1 LPLLYFGNIAAQF
14 HKVKESIMR
23 RCYRGVALV
32 LGAILFTSSAF
43 SNSCSFA
50 TLEVYAAEDTL
61 SENNVADEM
70 VKITRKVKL
79 SENVTVTETVN
90 GADNLDPDKF
100 ADQNGILTG
109 EENVET
115 EIPADESEPAPTEV
129 EAEDY
134 KNRIRLKLKEYN
146 VLLRIVEAEAGGED
160 ITGKMLVANVIMNR
174 INSRRFP
181 NTVTEVV
188 YQKSHSGRAQFSPTV
203 DGRMD
208 SVTVSEDTV
217 EAVDRVLSGED
228 SSNGALYFRS
238 VRAEQ
243 AWHDGALRRVLEHG
257 NHIFYTI

>member
-1 LPLLYFGNIAAQF
+1 
-14 HKVKESIMR
+14 MR
-23 RCYRGVALV
+23 RCYRNAVLV
-32 LGAILFTSSAF
+32 LGAILFTCSAF
-43 SNSCSFA
+43 SNSCSFT

-61 SENNVADEM
+61 SENSVADET
-70 VKITRKVKL
+70 VKITRRVKL

-100 ADQNGILTG
+100 TDQNGIQTG

-129 EAEDY
+129 VAEEQ
-134 KNRIRLKLKEYN
+134 KNTFNLEYNEYN

-174 INSRRFP
+174 INSHRFP
-181 NTVTEVV
+181 DTVTEVV
-188 YQKSHSGRAQFSPTV
+188 YQKNHNGKAQFSPTV

-217 EAVDRVLSGED
+217 EAVDRVLNGED

-238 VRAEQ
+238 VRANS

>member
-1 LPLLYFGNIAAQF
+1 
-14 HKVKESIMR
+14 MR

-50 TLEVYAAEDTL
+50 TLEVYAAEDT
-61 SENNVADEM
+61 
-70 VKITRKVKL
+70 L

-238 VRAEQ
+238 VYSNSGWFDRA
-243 AWHDGALRRVLEHG
+243 LTRVIEHG
-257 NHIFYTI
+257 NHIFYAI

>member
-1 LPLLYFGNIAAQF
+1 
-14 HKVKESIMR
+14 MR
-23 RCYRGVALV
+23 RCYRSVALV

-160 ITGKMLVANVIMNR
+160 LAGKMLVANVIMNR
-174 INSRRFP
+174 VQSGRFP
-181 NTVTEVV
+181 DTVTEVV
-188 YQKSHSGRAQFSPTV
+188 YQKNPNGKAQFSPTV
-203 DGRMD
+203 NGRID
-208 SVTVSEDTV
+208 SVKVSQQTINAV
-217 EAVDRVLSGED
+217 ERVLDGED

-238 VRAEQ
+238 VRSNSD
-243 AWHDGALRRVLEHG
+243 WHDNSLRRIFEHG

>member
-1 LPLLYFGNIAAQF
+1 
-14 HKVKESIMR
+14 MR
-23 RCYRGVALV
+23 RCYRNAALV
-32 LGAILFTSSAF
+32 IFGAILFTSSTF

-61 SENNVADEM
+61 SEAIVTDT

-90 GADNLDPDKF
+90 GADNLDSAKF
-100 ADQNGILTG
+100 SDQSEIQTG

-115 EIPADESEPAPTEV
+115 EIPADESEPAPTVV
-129 EAEDY
+129 EAEEQ
-134 KNRIRLKLKEYN
+134 KNTIELEYNEYN

-174 INSRRFP
+174 IQSGRFP
-181 NTVTEVV
+181 DTVTEVV
-188 YQKSHSGRAQFSPTV
+188 YQKNSNGKAQFSPTV
-203 DGRMD
+203 NGRID
-208 SVTVSEDTV
+208 SVKVSQQTLNAV
-217 EAVDRVLSGED
+217 ERVLDGED

-238 VRAEQ
+238 VHSNGT
-243 AWHDGALRRVLEHG
+243 WHDSALRRVVEHG